1 MTRPLRAARAAAAP
15 SAGLTVAVTG
25 AASPLG
31 QAVCRRLSATDGIRQ
46 VVALDT
52 RKPGVPTVKWRKAD
66 PTDPGLASALHRV
79 DTLVHL
85 ANGSTADD
93 LTLDR
98 AERRRQT
105 VTGASVA
112 LTAAAATGVRHVV
125 VLSSARVYGA
135 FADNPVPL
143 PDGAPVRAR
152 PDGSA
157 LDDLL
162 AVEEFAARAG
172 RMYPQVET
180 ALLRPAIIVGRGID
194 HPGGGILDG
203 PRLLVVRGTKP
214 IWQFCH
220 LEDFAGA
227 VAATVTGHLTGPLNV
242 GCEGWL
248 EQTEVERIL
257 GRRRVE
263 LPADVAVGTA
273 TRLHAQ
279 GVSGDPASQLDYL
292 IHPWAVSVDRLRE
305 AGWQPAYTNEEAL
318 TSWAQGRPLL
328 PLRIT
333 VKGATA
339 AAGAAAGATVALVGT
354 AALVRRARRNRRA
367 RR

>member
-25 AASPLG
+25 AASPIG
-31 QAVCRRLSATDGIRQ
+31 QAICRRLANAEGIRQ
-46 VVALDT
+46 VIALDAK
-52 RKPGVPTVKWRKAD
+52 KPGVPTVRWRKAD
-66 PTDPGLASALHRV
+66 PTDPGLASALHKV

-85 ANGSTADD
+85 AVSDD
-93 LTLDR
+93 PALDR
-98 AERRRQT
+98 AEQRRRT

-125 VLSSARVYGA
+125 LLSSARVYGA

-143 PDGAPVRAR
+143 RDGAPVRAR

-172 RMYPQVET
+172 RMYPQVQT
-180 ALLRPAIIVGRGID
+180 ALLRPAVVVGRGID
-194 HPGGGILDG
+194 HPAGGALDG

-220 LEDFAGA
+220 SEDLAGA
-227 VAATVTGHLTGPLNV
+227 VLTTVLARLTGPLNV
-242 GCEGWL
+242 GSEGWL
-248 EQTEVERIL
+248 EQSEVERIL

-263 LPADVAVGTA
+263 LPADAAVGTA

-279 GVSGDPASQLDYL
+279 GISGDPASQLDYL
-292 IHPWAVSVDRLRE
+292 MHPWAVDADRLRA
-305 AGWQPAYTNEEAL
+305 AGWEPAYTNEDAL
-318 TSWAQGRPLL
+318 SSWAQGRPLL

-333 VKGATA
+333 VKGAA
-339 AAGAAAGATVALVGT
+339 VAGGAAAGVSVALVGT
-354 AALVRRARRNRRA
+354 AALVRRARRNRRN

>member
-1 MTRPLRAARAAAAP
+1 MVTRPLRAARAAAAP

-31 QAVCRRLSATDGIRQ
+31 QAVCRRLSATEGIRQ
-46 VVALDT
+46 VLALDT

-85 ANGSTADD
+85 AVADNPE
-93 LTLDR
+93 LGR
-98 AERRRQT
+98 AERSRQT

-143 PDGAPVRAR
+143 PDSAPIRAR

-180 ALLRPAIIVGRGID
+180 ALLRPAIVVGRGID

-220 LEDFAGA
+220 VEDFASA
-227 VAATVTGHLTGPLNV
+227 VATTVIAHLTGPLNV

-248 EQTEVERIL
+248 EQTEVEQIL

-279 GVSGDPASQLDYL
+279 GISGDPASQLDYL
-292 IHPWAVSVDRLRE
+292 MHPWAVGVDRLRD
-305 AGWQPAYTNEEAL
+305 AGWEAAYTNAEAL

>member
-25 AASPLG
+25 AASPIG
-31 QAVCRRLSATDGIRQ
+31 QAVCRRLAGADGIRQ
-46 VVALDT
+46 VIALDVK
-52 RKPGVPTVKWRKAD
+52 KPGVPTVRWRKAD

-79 DTLVHL
+79 DALVHV
-85 ANGSTADD
+85 AVADD
-93 LTLDR
+93 PALDR
-98 AERRRQT
+98 AEQRRRT

-112 LTAAAATGVRHVV
+112 LTAAAATGIRHVV
-125 VLSSARVYGA
+125 LLSSAKIYGA
-135 FADNPVPL
+135 FADNPVPV
-143 PDGAPVRAR
+143 PDGAPIRAR

-162 AVEEFAARAG
+162 AVEEFAVRAG

-180 ALLRPAIIVGRGID
+180 ALLRPATVVGRGID
-194 HPGGGILDG
+194 HPAGGALDG

-220 LEDFAGA
+220 SEDLAGA
-227 VAATVTGHLTGPLNV
+227 VLTTVLARLTGPLNV
-242 GCEGWL
+242 GSEGWL

-263 LPADVAVGTA
+263 LPADAAVGTA

-279 GVSGDPASQLDYL
+279 GISGDPASQLDYL
-292 IHPWAVSVDRLRE
+292 MHPWAVDADRLRA
-305 AGWQPAYTNEEAL
+305 AGWEPAYTNEEAL
-318 TSWAQGRPLL
+318 SSWAQGR

-333 VKGATA
+333 VKGAA
-339 AAGAAAGATVALVGT
+339 VAGGAAAGVSVALVGT
-354 AALVRRARRNRRA
+354 AALVRRARRNRKN

>member
-15 SAGLTVAVTG
+15 PAGLTVAVTG
-25 AASPLG
+25 AASPMG
-31 QAVCRRLSATDGIRQ
+31 QVVCRHLAGLEGIRQ
-46 VVALDT
+46 VIALDT

-66 PTDPGLASALHRV
+66 PTDPGLASALHKV

-85 ANGSTADD
+85 AVADD
-93 LTLDR
+93 PELDR
-98 AERRRQT
+98 AEQRRRT
-105 VTGASVA
+105 VSGASVA

-125 VLSSARVYGA
+125 LLSSAKVYGA
-135 FADNPVPL
+135 FPDNPVPL
-143 PDGAPVRAR
+143 PDDAPVRAR

-162 AVEEFAARAG
+162 AIEEFTVRAG

-180 ALLRPAIIVGRGID
+180 AILRPAIVVGRGID
-194 HPGGGILDG
+194 HPAGGALDG

-220 LEDFAGA
+220 LDDFASA
-227 VAATVTGHLTGPLNV
+227 VAATVLGHLTGALNV
-242 GCEGWL
+242 GSEGWL

-263 LPADVAVGTA
+263 LPADVAVQTA

-279 GVSGDPASQLDYL
+279 GVSGDPATQLDYL
-292 IHPWAVSVDRLRE
+292 MHPWVVGVDRLRE
-305 AGWQPAYTNEEAL
+305 AGWEPAYTNEEAL
-318 TSWAQGRPLL
+318 NSWAQGRPLL

-339 AAGAAAGATVALVGT
+339 AAGAAAGVSVALVGT